1 MIFSAAREE
10 LSIAQ
15 RQAQDI
21 FDKTGAHPRVLS
33 AANLDTFFG
42 ELRYAIRLVFEEKEI
57 LVFALMQWAVIA
69 IAYMIWVQI
78 LDWIPDS
85 VWEHVGKDDNDF
97 EFSLLNAVLTAW
109 SFLVVAAAS
118 YPISLLN
125 AAMTAAHYLRS
136 AGQPSTV
143 GRCLALASR
152 NLWKLWIFTTIDAWI
167 TVDAILDRIP
177 SKNNKRTALDEA
189 LYYAWKIGTIGIV
202 PALVAGKGFTDAA
215 KDSVSLLAAQPAKA
229 IGIRMGYSLICWIV
243 GILTYFGAVLYLMNY
258 GTGIVGKPNEVYNFY
273 VFIAAPIVIAVGV
286 TAVLI
291 RPFYLVTVSKFYTD
305 TVPVDAA
312 TTQHTGEGGINA
324 LTLSFALLLG
334 ALLAFTFFGEQ
345 LGMYDFIAWIASLDY
360 ARAK

>member
-1 MIFSAAREE
+1 MIFSAEREE

-15 RQAQDI
+15 TQARRI
-21 FDKTGAHPRVLS
+21 FDRTGAQPRVLS
-33 AANLDTFFG
+33 AANLGTFFG

-69 IAYMIWVQI
+69 IAYMIWVQM

-97 EFSLLNAVLTAW
+97 EFSLLNAVLTGW

-152 NLWKLWIFTTIDAWI
+152 NLWRLWIFTAIDAWI
-167 TVDAILDRIP
+167 TVDAILDRLP
-177 SKNNKRTALDEA
+177 RKRNNRTALDEL
-189 LYYAWKIGTIGIV
+189 LYYAWKIGTIGVV
-202 PALVAGKGFTDAA
+202 PSLVAGKGFTDAA

-229 IGIRMGYSLICWIV
+229 IGIRMGYSLICWVIGV
-243 GILTYFGAVLYLMNY
+243 STYIGAVLYLMNF
-258 GTGIVGKPNEVYNFY
+258 GNGLSGRPNEIYAFY
-273 VFIAAPIVIAVGV
+273 VLMAVPIVIAVAI
-286 TAVLI
+286 TAVAV

-312 TTQHTGEGGINA
+312 VTQDTGDGGINA
-324 LTLSFALLLG
+324 LTLSFVFLLG
-334 ALLAFTFFGEQ
+334 ALLAFAFYGEQ
-345 LGMYDFIAWIASLDY
+345 LGMYDFVGWIASLDY
-360 ARAK
+360 ARTK